1 MSIEIILFGV
11 VALVLVLDF
20 ALRGLKK
27 KTTQDDIQRIGKE
40 KSKEILNLGYFKKRP
55 KNIVVFIMSVL
66 FCKLLSHYFLYPE
79 YYGPRRKWGV
89 GWVDSQKKS
98 IGYHIDNLF
107 VHDVWLFIP
116 TILFLGLFIW
126 YFNDKIKAR

>member
-20 ALRGLKK
+20 TLKGVKK
-27 KTTQDDIQRIGKE
+27 KNIQDDVERIGKE
-40 KSKEILNLGYFKKRP
+40 QSKQILSLGYFKKRP
-55 KNIVVFIMSVL
+55 KNTLVFIIGVL
-66 FCKLLSHYFLYPE
+66 FFKLLSHYFLYPE
-79 YYGPRRKWGV
+79 YSRPRRKWGV
-89 GWVDSQKKS
+89 GWVDSQKRG

-116 TILFLGLFIW
+116 TILFMALFIW